1 MSFREVLKFPA
12 WVTVLCTVDS
22 LTAIS
27 LFPISGYVTLRDFF
41 FSLCKHYAL
50 ILYMWSNDLK
60 WKKQM
65 DQRLKF
71 ITFMLLCHGYIE
83 LIIKLHLVKYNK
95 LECSLLKVYIF
106 YIRNAML

>member
-1 MSFREVLKFPA
+1 
-12 WVTVLCTVDS
+12 
-22 LTAIS
+22 
-27 LFPISGYVTLRDFF
+27 
-41 FSLCKHYAL
+41 
-50 ILYMWSNDLK
+50 
-60 WKKQM
+60 M

-71 ITFMLLCHGYIE
+71 VTFMWLCHGYIE